1 MNIETLNEIGHRNAA
16 ASMAQIVDDGFG
28 VWELFL
34 KLDLSSNN
42 LKEISF
48 VKGGSFRA

>member
-1 MNIETLNEIGHRNAA
+1 MKLITGTPRRPWRGLWK
-16 ASMAQIVDDGFG
+16 MDFG

-34 KLDLSSNN
+34 KSDLSSSN

>member
-1 MNIETLNEIGHRNAA
+1 MKLITGTPRRSWRGLWK
-16 ASMAQIVDDGFG
+16 MDFG

-34 KLDLSSNN
+34 KLDLSPSN